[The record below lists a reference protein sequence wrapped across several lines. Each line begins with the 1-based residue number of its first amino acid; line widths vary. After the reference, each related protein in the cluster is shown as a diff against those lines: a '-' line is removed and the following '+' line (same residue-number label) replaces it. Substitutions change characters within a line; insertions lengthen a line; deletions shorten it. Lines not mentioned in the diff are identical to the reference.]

1 MKDYQGALR
10 MQLRQLER
18 QRAFLPPVAA
28 TPPGSVLMT
37 VLVAVLEESEKMR
50 RRIGLLDL
58 APTRA
63 RSRLF
68 SNSISPTAPMMMEA
82 DTDFTDKPGE
92 WTLPSKES
100 LW

>member
-1 MKDYQGALR
+1 

-18 QRAFLPPVAA
+18 QRAFLPSVAA

-37 VLVAVLEESEKMR
+37 VLVAVLEESEKVR

-68 SNSISPTAPMMMEA
+68 SNSIWPTTPIMMEA
-82 DTDFTDKPGE
+82 DTEFTDKPGE
-92 WTLPSKES
+92 WTLPSKEQI
-100 LW
+100 W